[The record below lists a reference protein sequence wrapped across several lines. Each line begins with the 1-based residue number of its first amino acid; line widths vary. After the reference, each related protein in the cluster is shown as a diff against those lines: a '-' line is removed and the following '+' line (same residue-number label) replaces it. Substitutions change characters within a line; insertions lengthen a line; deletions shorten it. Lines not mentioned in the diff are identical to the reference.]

1 MRSSLQR
8 NSVLVVTMLAL
19 LVLCG
24 RGVSADP
31 VTKPHTFSSGGVV
44 SASQFNENFDT
55 LYDSTAAGIDS
66 TNLASDN
73 EHHWRNA
80 YYIWVKEE

>member
-1 MRSSLQR
+1 M
-8 NSVLVVTMLAL
+8 TYGIAAL
-19 LVLCG
+19 SARVYLLSG
-24 RGVSADP
+24 PLHYLADP
-31 VTKPHTFSSGGVV
+31 VSKPHEFSACDPI
-44 SASQFNENFDT
+44 SASVVNENFDT